1 MYNTM
6 KTSKLI
12 SIALLSIAVACS
24 KENVTSDQ
32 GGSDANQYMAVNIAM
47 PVGAST
53 KAPADNYRDGTEAES
68 TVNVNNS
75 IFLFYDAYGNYLTAG
90 TISATDGSVDAN
102 GNLQLTTNPSNY
114 VEKDSKAVIV
124 LGPTKIRPAL
134 VLAVLNYDKC
144 NTLKNLSLAD
154 VHAHVDNN
162 AISTDAGKF
171 TMTNSVYVDGKNVV
185 KATPIA
191 ASSVK
196 ETKEEALKSPVQ
208 IYVEREVVKVNMKA
222 KDGLNKTADGKV
234 YFETADAEYVLDG
247 VKVAARI
254 VVDGWAANAFNTT
267 SYLVKNVPDSWIATN
282 PFANWYDEAAKRTF
296 WAQDPNYSGSE
307 NEKYIFGRNPEDEPG
322 TYKNVQYLS
331 WKEATQNDV
340 NSYNYMYENTTDKA
354 SAKVNGGELANVPT
368 ILIAAH
374 VEMAQSGAGWKRP
387 DLYKFGGLFYTYNS
401 LKNYAA
407 EQILKNKLHW
417 EYTTTEGT
425 KTASVNPDQ
434 INMELIA
441 NVAVADNSGSV
452 KVKIAEVTAPAADA
466 KLMNADNTVI
476 ESANRA
482 KAVEDILNGETGFN
496 VAKNELVCYKD
507 GMCYYQV
514 PIKHNQ
520 AADDIA
526 YGTVRNHIYELTL
539 SKIARLGNPVFNADE
554 KLVLIPGEE
563 KNYYV
568 SAELKILK
576 WRVVTQDVVIE

>member
-1 MYNTM
+1 M

-24 KENVTSDQ
+24 KENVTPDQ

-162 AISTDAGKF
+162 AISTEAGKF

-185 KATPIA
+185 NATPIS

-196 ETKEEALKSPVQ
+196 ETKEDALKSPVQ
-208 IYVEREVVKVNMKA
+208 IYVEREAVKVNMKA
-222 KDGLNKTADGKV
+222 KDSLNKTAEGKI
-234 YFETADAEYVLDG
+234 YFETANAEYVLDG

-254 VVDGWAANAFNTT
+254 VVDGWAVNAFNTT
-267 SYLVKNVPDSWIATN
+267 SYLVKNVPASWIATN
-282 PFANWYDEAAKRTF
+282 PFANWYEEAAKRTF

-307 NEKYIFGRNPEDEPG
+307 DYIFGRDPKDEPG

-331 WKEATQNDV
+331 WNEATANNVD
-340 NSYNYMYENTTDKA
+340 SYSHIYENTADKA

-374 VEMAQSGAGWKRP
+374 VEMAQDGTAWNNP
-387 DLYKFGGLFYTYNS
+387 DLYKFGGLFYTNTS

-417 EYTTTEGT
+417 EYTTTEGA
-425 KTASVNPDQ
+425 KTAAMLPDQ
-434 INMELIA
+434 INIDFVENI
-441 NVAVADNSGSV
+441 VDNSGSV
-452 KVKIAEVTAPAADA
+452 KIKVTEVTAPSADA
-466 KLMNADNTVI
+466 KLIKADNTVI
-476 ESANRA
+476 ESANWA

-496 VAKNELVCYKD
+496 VAKNELVCYKN

-520 AADDIA
+520 AVDDVA

-539 SKIARLGNPVFNADE
+539 SKIAKLGNPVFNPNE

>member
-1 MYNTM
+1 M

-53 KAPADNYRDGTEAES
+53 KAAGDYRDGTEAES

-134 VLAVLNYDKC
+134 VLAILNYDKC

-162 AISTDAGKF
+162 AISTEAGKF

-185 KATPIA
+185 NATPIS

-196 ETKEEALKSPVQ
+196 ETKEDALKSPVQ
-208 IYVEREVVKVNMKA
+208 IYVEREAVKVNMKA
-222 KDGLNKTADGKV
+222 KDGLNKTAEGKI
-234 YFETADAEYVLDG
+234 YFETANAEYVLDG

-254 VVDGWAANAFNTT
+254 VVDGWAVNAFNTT
-267 SYLVKNVPDSWIATN
+267 SYLVKIVPASWIATN
-282 PFANWYDEAAKRTF
+282 PFANWYEEAAKRTF

-307 NEKYIFGRNPEDEPG
+307 DYIFGRDPKDEPG

-331 WKEATQNDV
+331 WNEATANNVD
-340 NSYNYMYENTTDKA
+340 SYSHIYENTADKA

-374 VEMAQSGAGWKRP
+374 VEMAQDGTAWNNP
-387 DLYKFGGLFYTYNS
+387 DLYKFGGLFYTNTS

-417 EYTTTEGT
+417 EYTTTEGA
-425 KTASVNPDQ
+425 KTAAMLPDQ
-434 INMELIA
+434 INIDFVENI
-441 NVAVADNSGSV
+441 VDNSGSV
-452 KVKIAEVTAPAADA
+452 KIKVTEVTAPSADA
-466 KLMNADNTVI
+466 KLIKADNTVI
-476 ESANRA
+476 ESANWA

-496 VAKNELVCYKD
+496 VAKNELVCYKN

-520 AADDIA
+520 AVDDVA

-539 SKIARLGNPVFNADE
+539 SKIAKLGNPVFNPNE

>member
-1 MYNTM
+1 M

-24 KENVTSDQ
+24 KENVTPDQ

-53 KAPADNYRDGTEAES
+53 KATGDYRDGTEAES

-102 GNLQLTTNPSNY
+102 GNLKLTTNPSNY

-162 AISTDAGKF
+162 AISTEAGKF

-185 KATPIA
+185 NATPIS

-196 ETKEEALKSPVQ
+196 ETKEDALKSPVQ
-208 IYVEREVVKVNMKA
+208 IYVEREAVKVNMKG
-222 KDGLNKTADGKV
+222 KDGLNKTAEGKI
-234 YFETADAEYVLDG
+234 YFETANAEYVLDG

-254 VVDGWAANAFNTT
+254 VVDGWAVNAFNTT
-267 SYLVKNVPDSWIATN
+267 SYLVKNVPASWIVTN

-307 NEKYIFGRNPEDEPG
+307 DYVFGRDPKDEPG

-331 WKEATQNDV
+331 WNEATANNVD
-340 NSYNYMYENTTDKA
+340 SYSHMYENTADKA

-374 VEMAQSGAGWKRP
+374 VEMAKAGAAWENP
-387 DLYKFGGLFYTYNS
+387 DLYKFGGLFYTNTS

-417 EYTTTEGT
+417 EYTTTEGA
-425 KTASVNPDQ
+425 KTAAMLPDQ
-434 INMELIA
+434 INIDFVA
-441 NVAVADNSGSV
+441 NIVDNSGSV
-452 KVKIAEVTAPAADA
+452 KVKVAEVTAPAADA
-466 KLMNADNTVI
+466 KLIKADNTVI
-476 ESANRA
+476 ESANWA

-496 VAKNELVCYKD
+496 VAKNELVCYKN

-520 AADDIA
+520 AVDDVA

-539 SKIARLGNPVFNADE
+539 SKIAKLGNPVFNADE

>member
-1 MYNTM
+1 M

-32 GGSDANQYMAVNIAM
+32 GGSDANQYMAVNLAM
-47 PVGAST
+47 SVGAST
-53 KAPADNYRDGTEAES
+53 KAPSDYRDGSEAES

-102 GNLQLTTNPSNY
+102 GNLTLTTNPSNY

-124 LGPTKIRPAL
+124 LGPTRIRPAL

-162 AISTDAGKF
+162 AISTEAGKF

-185 KATPIA
+185 NATPIS

-196 ETKEEALKSPVQ
+196 ETKEDALKSPVQ
-208 IYVEREVVKVNMKA
+208 IYVEREAVKVNMKG
-222 KDGLNKTADGKV
+222 KDGLNKTAEGKI
-234 YFETADAEYVLDG
+234 YFETANAEYVLDG

-254 VVDGWAANAFNTT
+254 VVDGWAVNAFNTT
-267 SYLVKNVPDSWIATN
+267 SYLVKNVPASWIATS
-282 PFANWYDEAAKRTF
+282 PFANWYEEAAKRTF

-307 NEKYIFGRNPEDEPG
+307 DYIFGRDPKDEPG

-331 WKEATQNDV
+331 WNEATANNVD
-340 NSYNYMYENTTDKA
+340 SYSHMYENTADKA

-374 VEMAQSGAGWKRP
+374 VEMAKAGAAWENP
-387 DLYKFGGLFYTYNS
+387 DLYKFGGLFYTNTS

-417 EYTTTEGT
+417 EYTTTEGA
-425 KTASVNPDQ
+425 KTAAMLPDQ
-434 INMELIA
+434 INIDFVA
-441 NVAVADNSGSV
+441 NIVDNSGSV
-452 KVKIAEVTAPAADA
+452 KIKVTGVTAPAADA
-466 KLMNADNTVI
+466 TLKNADNTVI
-476 ESANRA
+476 ESANWA

-496 VAKNELVCYKD
+496 VAKNELVCYKN

-520 AADDIA
+520 AVDDVA

-539 SKIARLGNPVFNADE
+539 SKIAKLGNPVFNADE

>member
-1 MYNTM
+1 M

-24 KENVTSDQ
+24 KENVTPDQ

-47 PVGAST
+47 PGGTST
-53 KAPADNYRDGTEAES
+53 KAAGDYRDGTEAES

-102 GNLQLTTNPSNY
+102 GNLTLTTNPSNY

-162 AISTDAGKF
+162 AISTEAGKF
-171 TMTNSVYVDGKNVV
+171 TMTNAVYVDGKNVV
-185 KATPIA
+185 NATPIS

-196 ETKEEALKSPVQ
+196 ETKEDALKSPVQ
-208 IYVEREVVKVNMKA
+208 IYVEREAVKVNMKG
-222 KDGLNKTADGKV
+222 KDGLNKTAEGKI
-234 YFETADAEYVLDG
+234 YFETANAEYVLDG

-254 VVDGWAANAFNTT
+254 VVDGWAVNAFNTT
-267 SYLVKNVPDSWIATN
+267 SYLVKNVPASWIATS
-282 PFANWYDEAAKRTF
+282 PFANWYEEAAKRTF

-307 NEKYIFGRNPEDEPG
+307 DYIFGRDPKDEPG

-331 WKEATQNDV
+331 WNEATANNVD
-340 NSYNYMYENTTDKA
+340 SYSHMYENTADKA

-374 VEMAQSGAGWKRP
+374 VEMAKAGAAWENP
-387 DLYKFGGLFYTYNS
+387 DLYKFGGLFYTNTS

-417 EYTTTEGT
+417 EYTTTEGA
-425 KTASVNPDQ
+425 KTAAMLPDQ
-434 INMELIA
+434 INIDFVA
-441 NVAVADNSGSV
+441 NIVDNSGSV
-452 KVKIAEVTAPAADA
+452 KIKVTGVTAPAADA
-466 KLMNADNTVI
+466 TLKNADNTVI
-476 ESANRA
+476 ESANWA
-482 KAVEDILNGETGFN
+482 TAVEEILNGDTGFN
-496 VAKNELVCYKD
+496 VAKNELVCYKE
-507 GMCYYQV
+507 GKCYYQV

-520 AADDIA
+520 AVDDVA

-539 SKIARLGNPVFNADE
+539 SKIAKLGNPVFNADE

>member
-1 MYNTM
+1 M

-32 GGSDANQYMAVNIAM
+32 GGSDANQYMAVNLAM
-47 PVGAST
+47 SVGAST
-53 KAPADNYRDGTEAES
+53 KAPSDYRDGSEAES

-90 TISATDGSVDAN
+90 TISATDGSVDGN
-102 GNLQLTTNPSNY
+102 GNLTLTTNPSSY

-124 LGPTKIRPAL
+124 LGPTRIRPAL

-144 NTLKNLSLAD
+144 NALKNLSLAD
-154 VHAHVDNN
+154 VHAHVDNTV
-162 AISTDAGKF
+162 ISTDAGKF

-185 KATPIA
+185 NATPIS

-196 ETKEEALKSPVQ
+196 ETKEDALKSPVQ
-208 IYVEREVVKVNMKA
+208 IYVEREAVKVNMKG
-222 KDGLNKTADGKV
+222 KDGLNKTAEGKIC
-234 YFETADAEYVLDG
+234 FEAANAEYVLDG

-254 VVDGWAANAFNTT
+254 VVDGWAVNAFNTT
-267 SYLVKNVPDSWIATN
+267 SYLVKNVPASWIATN

-307 NEKYIFGRNPEDEPG
+307 KYIFGRNPEDEPG

-331 WKEATQNDV
+331 WNEATANNVD
-340 NSYNYMYENTTDKA
+340 SYSYMYENTADKA

-374 VEMAQSGAGWKRP
+374 VEMEQDGATWKNP
-387 DLYKFGGLFYTYNS
+387 DLYKFGGLFYTNTS

-417 EYTTTEGT
+417 EYTTTEGA
-425 KTASVNPDQ
+425 KTASVSPDQ
-434 INMELIA
+434 ITIDFVA
-441 NVAVADNSGSV
+441 NIADNSGAV
-452 KVKIAEVTAPAADA
+452 KVKVASVTAPAADA
-466 KLMNADNTVI
+466 QLKKADNTVI
-476 ESANRA
+476 ESANWA
-482 KAVEDILNGETGFN
+482 TAVEEILNGETGFN
-496 VAKNELVCYKD
+496 VAKNELVCYKE
-507 GMCYYQV
+507 GKCYYQV

-520 AADDIA
+520 AVDDV

-539 SKIARLGNPVFNADE
+539 SKIAKLGQPVFNEDE

-568 SAELKILK
+568 SAELKILS

>member
-1 MYNTM
+1 M
-6 KTSKLI
+6 
-12 SIALLSIAVACS
+12 ACS
-24 KENVTSDQ
+24 KENVTPDQ

-162 AISTDAGKF
+162 AISTEAGKF

-185 KATPIA
+185 NATPIS

-196 ETKEEALKSPVQ
+196 ETKEDALKSPVQ
-208 IYVEREVVKVNMKA
+208 IYVEREAVKVNMKA
-222 KDGLNKTADGKV
+222 KDSLNKTAEGKI
-234 YFETADAEYVLDG
+234 YFETANAEYVLDG

-254 VVDGWAANAFNTT
+254 VVDGWAVNAFNTT
-267 SYLVKNVPDSWIATN
+267 SYLVKNVPASWIATN
-282 PFANWYDEAAKRTF
+282 PFANWYEEAAKRTF

-307 NEKYIFGRNPEDEPG
+307 DYIFGRDPKDEPG

-331 WKEATQNDV
+331 WNEATANNVD
-340 NSYNYMYENTTDKA
+340 SYSHIYENTADKA

-374 VEMAQSGAGWKRP
+374 VEMAQDGTAWNNP
-387 DLYKFGGLFYTYNS
+387 DLYKFGGLFYTNTS

-417 EYTTTEGT
+417 EYTTTEGA
-425 KTASVNPDQ
+425 KTAAMLPDQ
-434 INMELIA
+434 INIDFVENI
-441 NVAVADNSGSV
+441 VDNSGSV
-452 KVKIAEVTAPAADA
+452 KIKVTEVTAPSADA
-466 KLMNADNTVI
+466 KLIKADNTVI
-476 ESANRA
+476 ESANWA

-496 VAKNELVCYKD
+496 VAKNELVCYKN

-520 AADDIA
+520 AVDDVA

-539 SKIARLGNPVFNADE
+539 SKIAKLGNPVFNPNE

>member
-1 MYNTM
+1 M
-6 KTSKLI
+6 KTGKLI
-12 SIALLSIAVACS
+12 SIALLSLAVACS
-24 KENVTSDQ
+24 KENVSSNQ
-32 GGSDANQYMAVNIAM
+32 GGSDANQYMAVDIAM
-47 PVGAST
+47 SVGAST
-53 KAPADNYRDGTEAES
+53 KAPAADYRDGSEAES
-68 TVNVNNS
+68 TVNVKNS
-75 IFLFYDAYGNYLTAG
+75 IFLFYDAYGNFLTSG
-90 TISATDGSVDAN
+90 VISATDGSVDEN
-102 GNLQLTTNPSNY
+102 GNLKLTTNLSGF
-114 VEKDSKAVIV
+114 VEKESKAVIV
-124 LGPTKIRPAL
+124 LGPTRLRPAL

-144 NTLKNLSLAD
+144 DALKNLSLAD
-154 VHAHVDNN
+154 AHAQVDNN
-162 AISTDAGKF
+162 EISTEAGKF

-185 KATPIA
+185 NATPIS

-208 IYVEREVVKVNMKA
+208 IYVEREVAKVNMKA
-222 KDGLNKTADGKV
+222 KDGLNKTAEGKI
-234 YFETADAEYVLDG
+234 YFETPNAEYVLDG
-247 VKVAARI
+247 VKVSARI
-254 VVDGWAANAFNTT
+254 VVDGWAVNAFNTT
-267 SYLVKNVPDSWIATN
+267 SYLVKNVPASWIATN

-307 NEKYIFGRNPEDEPG
+307 DYIFGRDPKDEPG

-331 WKEATQNDV
+331 WKEATLNDV
-340 NSYNYMYENTTDKA
+340 NSYSYMYENTADKA

-374 VEMAQSGAGWKRP
+374 VEMAQAGAAWKNP
-387 DLYKFGGLFYTYNS
+387 DLYKFGGLFYTKTS

-425 KTASVNPDQ
+425 KTASVSPEQ
-434 INMELIA
+434 INIA
-441 NVAVADNSGSV
+441 FVANVADNSGSV
-452 KVKIAEVTAPAADA
+452 KVKVAGVTAPAADA
-466 KLMNADNTVI
+466 QLKKADNTVI
-476 ESANRA
+476 ESANWA
-482 KAVEDILNGETGFN
+482 TAVEEILNGETGFN
-496 VAKNELVCYKD
+496 VAKNELVCYKE
-507 GMCYYQV
+507 GKCYYQV

-520 AADDIA
+520 IADDVA

-539 SKIARLGNPVFNADE
+539 SKIAKIGNPVFDEDE

>member
-1 MYNTM
+1 M
-6 KTSKLI
+6 KTGKLI
-12 SIALLSIAVACS
+12 SIALLSLAVACS

-47 PVGAST
+47 PAGTST
-53 KAPADNYRDGTEAES
+53 KATGDYRDGSEAES

-162 AISTDAGKF
+162 AISTEAGKF

-185 KATPIA
+185 NATPIS

-196 ETKEEALKSPVQ
+196 ETKEDALKSPVQ
-208 IYVEREVVKVNMKA
+208 IYVEREAVKVNMKA
-222 KDGLNKTADGKV
+222 KDGLNKTAEGKI
-234 YFETADAEYVLDG
+234 YFETANAEYVLDG

-254 VVDGWAANAFNTT
+254 VVDGWAVNAFNTT
-267 SYLVKNVPDSWIATN
+267 SYLVKNVPASWIATS
-282 PFANWYDEAAKRTF
+282 PFANWYEEAAKRTF

-307 NEKYIFGRNPEDEPG
+307 DYIFGRDPKDEPG

-331 WKEATQNDV
+331 WNEATANNVD
-340 NSYNYMYENTTDKA
+340 SYSHMYENTADKA

-374 VEMAQSGAGWKRP
+374 VEMAKAGAAWENP
-387 DLYKFGGLFYTYNS
+387 DLYKFGGLFYTNTS

-417 EYTTTEGT
+417 EYTTTEGA
-425 KTASVNPDQ
+425 KTAAMLPDQ
-434 INMELIA
+434 INIDFVA
-441 NVAVADNSGSV
+441 NIVDNSGSV
-452 KVKIAEVTAPAADA
+452 KIKVTGVTAPAADA
-466 KLMNADNTVI
+466 TLKNADNTVI
-476 ESANRA
+476 ESANWA

-496 VAKNELVCYKD
+496 VAKNELVCYKN

-520 AADDIA
+520 AVDDVA

-539 SKIARLGNPVFNADE
+539 SKIAKLGNPVFNADE